1 MKRKILKGIAL
12 AIDVGAPAIATISQF
27 PIWINKSAEATVSG
41 ICVLFVL
48 LSSVPLIRWFKRLM
62 KSPSAPIMW
71 GLLLGLFLALEAIID
86 EMIIISFVG
95 VTANLIGAVLFKIA
109 DKNCIK
115 EE

>member
-1 MKRKILKGIAL
+1 
-12 AIDVGAPAIATISQF
+12 
-27 PIWINKSAEATVSG
+27 
-41 ICVLFVL
+41 
-48 LSSVPLIRWFKRLM
+48 M